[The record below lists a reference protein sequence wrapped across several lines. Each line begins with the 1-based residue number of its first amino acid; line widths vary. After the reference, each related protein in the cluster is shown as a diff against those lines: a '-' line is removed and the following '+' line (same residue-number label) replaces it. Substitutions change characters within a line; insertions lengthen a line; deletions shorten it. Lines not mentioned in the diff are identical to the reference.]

1 MDKQDAIKM
10 GKRMAFVAL
19 NAGAEMGTVELTIA
33 AYREN
38 LSDTLNDEGNAEWV
52 NIARDAFDAAIE
64 AI

>member
-1 MDKQDAIKM
+1 MDKQDAIQA

-19 NAGAEMGTVELTIA
+19 DAGAEMGTVELTIE

-52 NIARDAFDAAIE
+52 GIARDAFDAAI
-64 AI
+64 AAA